1 MQISVSRWVTY
12 VSSHGS
18 AIGRC
23 VPKGI
28 GRRLKEVFEG
38 SGFWKI
44 PFSMLSWITM
54 QPNDR
59 FCPHCAA
66 TLEIRESGGAQR
78 PVCPACGRVIYFDPK
93 VAATAVVGR
102 GGSVLLIR
110 RGNQP
115 GYGQWSMP
123 GGYVDRGEVVEEAA
137 AREVWEE
144 TGLRVEIEGLVGL
157 FSERGHPVIVAAF
170 AARELGGT
178 LAAGDEALDL
188 GFFPLDAL
196 PDLAFPRDR
205 LILERWLE
213 WSKCG

>member
-1 MQISVSRWVTY
+1 VSAVAVVEQDGKVLMVKR
-12 VSSHGS
+12 
-18 AIGRC
+18 ALE
-23 VPKGI
+23 PGI
-28 GRRLKEVFEG
+28 GL
-38 SGFWKI
+38 
-44 PFSMLSWITM
+44 
-54 QPNDR
+54 
-59 FCPHCAA
+59 
-66 TLEIRESGGAQR
+66 
-78 PVCPACGRVIYFDPK
+78 
-93 VAATAVVGR
+93 
-102 GGSVLLIR
+102 
-110 RGNQP
+110 
-115 GYGQWSMP
+115 WSLP